1 MTKRILIAGMLIG
14 FLAGCAWGQ
23 TTLTLDQC
31 RELARQNNT
40 QYRNSLIERDAARQT
55 RKAMLTK
62 YFPTVSATGMTFRT
76 RDYLIDETIPGG
88 DLPVYDG
95 DPAHLEGATQYA
107 YFPGMSLSM
116 LNEGTIGAVMAIQ
129 PIFAGGRIINANR
142 LASLG
147 SDIANE
153 KVRMA
158 TNEVELTTEQKYWQ
172 IIELNEKLATL
183 HRYQVFLD
191 ELTKQVDEAYQAG
204 IIMKND
210 LLKVQTKRSE
220 ISVNLSKLEN
230 GRALALMSFC
240 QYIGIPYD
248 STLMLEA
255 DHTTPGSPLSLCVD
269 HKDAL
274 LNRAEFRL
282 LEESVKAEKLQTALK
297 VGEYMP
303 QAGIGI
309 TGFYTKFDEGDGVS
323 NGMIFG
329 TVSVPISGW
338 WEASHAVKER
348 KLKEK
353 MAANSARESGDL
365 LLLQMDKAWRDLT
378 DGRGQL
384 SSRNYHAQ

>member
-172 IIELNEKLATL
+172 IIWQHCIAIKC
-183 HRYQVFLD
+183 F
-191 ELTKQVDEAYQAG
+191 
-204 IIMKND
+204 
-210 LLKVQTKRSE
+210 S
-220 ISVNLSKLEN
+220 
-230 GRALALMSFC
+230 MS
-240 QYIGIPYD
+240 
-248 STLMLEA
+248 
-255 DHTTPGSPLSLCVD
+255 
-269 HKDAL
+269 
-274 LNRAEFRL
+274 
-282 LEESVKAEKLQTALK
+282 
-297 VGEYMP
+297 
-303 QAGIGI
+303 
-309 TGFYTKFDEGDGVS
+309 
-323 NGMIFG
+323 
-329 TVSVPISGW
+329 
-338 WEASHAVKER
+338 
-348 KLKEK
+348 
-353 MAANSARESGDL
+353 
-365 LLLQMDKAWRDLT
+365 
-378 DGRGQL
+378 
-384 SSRNYHAQ
+384 